1 LAKRWSPK
9 SVLWVQFLLPATF
22 FNKWWIIDIAI
33 YIYFYSRHLL
43 YKAGLAL
50 LKTKYTA
57 FTGFPLVKS
66 LDVEKIEKNIKDKML
81 LSFFFVVIYFLVP
94 SLTYI
99 YSNLYIQL
107 IFFLL
112 FGFMYSFVIKRFK
125 SYIFLYLKI
134 IGIYKKKTSVSQEL
148 AFNSTDDTDAF
159 SKTKELPST
168 IESIFKEEE
177 MTFQKAFKILRD
189 PAEYA
194 AFKQYLRENRDD
206 MDQEEI
212 EASDFILMNIELLDL
227 FQSAVLHVI
236 TVAGIIPPNLLGLV
250 GFIILL
256 GLTTPGLV
264 MLPFVITSIFVN
276 LLTQV
281 GLLHLMF
288 YLGEPTQ
295 MGFILI
301 KVIGSVAGVSVSYFL
316 RRYGYSY
323 LNSEQTKEQE
333 QQDQDSESGSD
344 DSDDI

>member
-1 LAKRWSPK
+1 MK
-9 SVLWVQFLLPATF
+9 
-22 FNKWWIIDIAI
+22 
-33 YIYFYSRHLL
+33 
-43 YKAGLAL
+43 
-50 LKTKYTA
+50 
-57 FTGFPLVKS
+57 
-66 LDVEKIEKNIKDKML
+66 KNIKDRMQIT
-81 LSFFFVVIYFLVP
+81 FVLMVVYFLVP

-107 IFFLL
+107 IFLIL
-112 FGFMYSFVIKRFK
+112 FGFMYSFVTKRFK
-125 SYIFLYLKI
+125 SYVFLYLKI

-148 AFNSTDDTDAF
+148 AFNSTDDIDAS
-159 SKTKELPST
+159 SKSKELPST

-206 MDQEEI
+206 MDPEDI
-212 EASDFILMNIELLDL
+212 DACDFILMNIELLDL
-227 FQSAVLHVI
+227 FQSALLHII

-250 GFIILL
+250 GFIVLL
-256 GLTTPGLV
+256 GFTTPGLV
-264 MLPFVITSIFVN
+264 MLPFVLLSIFAN
-276 LLTQV
+276 LSTQV

-288 YLGEPTQ
+288 YFGEPTH

-323 LNSEQTKEQE
+323 LNSEQAKEQE
-333 QQDQDSESGSD
+333 QQDQDSESDSD